1 MPKQTRLD
9 ENAVIYQTRREL
21 TEKEKLK
28 DMSTRKKLSYLW
40 EYYKIHALVTIVVIS
55 VLSYIIHNVLTPN
68 IESQFYAA
76 MVNNTISPEILEE
89 YQTNFAKQLQL
100 DPETESIE
108 LNTSFMVSSND
119 EYSMNMKQVLST
131 YVAAQQVDI
140 MIAPQSVFADYAY
153 YGFME
158 KLSDQLPT
166 NVYSSLT
173 DNFFITDLEDNTEKN
188 VYGIFLTDTKL
199 YQNNADNT
207 DPYVLGIIAN
217 SKHKANAVEFIR
229 YLFNEK

>member
-1 MPKQTRLD
+1 MSKQTRLD
-9 ENAVIYQTRREL
+9 ENAVIYQPRREM

-40 EYYKIHALVTIVVIS
+40 EYYKIHALVTIVLIS
-55 VLSYIIHNVLTPN
+55 ILSYLIHSILTPN

-76 MVNNTISPEILEE
+76 MVNNTISSEILEE
-89 YQTNFAKQLQL
+89 YQADFAKQLQL
-100 DPETESIE
+100 DPETESVE
-108 LNTSFMVSSND
+108 LNTSFMVSSNN
-119 EYSMNMKQVLST
+119 EYSMSMKEVLGT
-131 YVAAQQVDI
+131 YIAAQQVDI

-166 NVYSSLT
+166 DVYSSLT
-173 DNFFITDLEDNTEKN
+173 DNFYITELEEDTEKN
-188 VYGIFLTDTKL
+188 VYGILLTDTKL
-199 YQNNADNT
+199 YQNNANNS
-207 DPYVLGIIAN
+207 DPYILGIIAN

>member
-9 ENAVIYQTRREL
+9 ENAEIYQTRREL

-28 DMSTRKKLSYLW
+28 DMSTRNKLSYLW
-40 EYYKIHALVTIVVIS
+40 EYYKIHALITIVVIS
-55 VLSYIIHNVLTPN
+55 VLSYIIHSVLTPN
-68 IESQFYAA
+68 VETQLYAA

-89 YQTNFAKQLQL
+89 YQANFAKQLQL
-100 DPETESIE
+100 DPETESVE
-108 LNTSFMVSSND
+108 LNTSFMVSSNN
-119 EYSMNMKQVLST
+119 EYSMSMKEVLGT

-140 MIAPQSVFADYAY
+140 MIAPQSVFEGYAY

-166 NVYSSLT
+166 DVYSSLT
-173 DNFFITDLEDNTEKN
+173 DNFYITDLEDDTEKN

-199 YQNNADNT
+199 YKNNADNS